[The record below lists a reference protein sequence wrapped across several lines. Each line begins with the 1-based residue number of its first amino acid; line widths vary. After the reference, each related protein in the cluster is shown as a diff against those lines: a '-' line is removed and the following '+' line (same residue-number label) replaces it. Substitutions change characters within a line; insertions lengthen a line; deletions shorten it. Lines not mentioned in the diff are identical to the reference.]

1 MDLLPSHRAEVGV
14 DNQGI
19 NALLGPG
26 VLVDGRPPPQDDLV
40 IDTVH
45 HSVVGDGLSEHQHPV
60 ELDHR
65 ILVLGNER
73 SVQ

>member
-26 VLVDGRPPPQDDLV
+26 VLVDERPPRDDLV

-45 HSVVGDGLSEHQHPV
+45 HSIVGDGLSEHRRPV